1 MTSYTVTIET
11 DTTSE
16 ALSTHQTAA
25 EAKRWADHYANDSRR
40 AAQYTPTDNANIVV
54 NQIDRLGY
62 YSGDEYYITR
72 FMLPET
78 TPELDSLRKL
88 KNDQQVAYLT
98 RHSQS
103 K

>member
-1 MTSYTVTIET
+1 MTSYKITIET
-11 DTTSE
+11 DNTSE
-16 ALSTHQTAA
+16 SLSTHPTAA
-25 EAKRWADHYANDSRR
+25 EAMRWADHYANDSRR
-40 AAQYTPTDNANIVV
+40 AAEYHKSENATIVV

-62 YSGDEYYITR
+62 YSGDEYYTTR

-78 TPELDSLRKL
+78 TPELDGLRKL

-103 K
+103 